1 MELELLFD
9 EGELEQVDQFMGRLH
24 NNLYRNRSMSD
35 Q

>member
-1 MELELLFD
+1 MESLFD
-9 EGELEQVDQFMGRLH
+9 EVQLEQVDQFMGRLH